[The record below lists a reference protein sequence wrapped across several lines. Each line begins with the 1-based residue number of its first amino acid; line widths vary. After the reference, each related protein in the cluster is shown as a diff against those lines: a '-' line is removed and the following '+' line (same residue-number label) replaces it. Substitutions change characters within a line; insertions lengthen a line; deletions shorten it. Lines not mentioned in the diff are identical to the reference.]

1 MTKAA
6 AMHSFWA
13 SFGLLA
19 YEENAVPSGDDAP
32 DFPYITYELITDAFG
47 GETTMTASVWY
58 RSSSW
63 LEANAKAEQIGDS
76 IGYAGKVINA
86 DGGYIWIM
94 RGSPFARSMGD
105 DNDALIKRKIINIT
119 AAFYTSR

>member
-13 SFGLLA
+13 SFGLPA
-19 YEENAVPSGDDAP
+19 FEENSVPAGDRAP

-47 GETTMTASVWY
+47 GETAMTASVWY
-58 RSSSW
+58 RSPSW

-119 AAFYTSR
+119 AAFYTAK